1 MFEFSKHLERLAALF
16 SYISQQECKA
26 EVLKQLLSENEEFSL
41 SQVFLFLAGES
52 TYLEVAHLK
61 KFVQGHAKVPDDTK
75 GRMMLSVDKN
85 NQVYVGLTPVD
96 IEQLKAMVTAELEM
110 NPDLRILIR
119 ADHRVEYRTCKDIM
133 IACGEVGATDL
144 IYATF
149 EE

>member
-61 KFVQGHAKVPDDTK
+61 KFVQGHAKVPDVQIQSLYEYFNADMANK
-75 GRMMLSVDKN
+75 
-85 NQVYVGLTPVD
+85 
-96 IEQLKAMVTAELEM
+96 VT
-110 NPDLRILIR
+110 
-119 ADHRVEYRTCKDIM
+119 YT
-133 IACGEVGATDL
+133 
-144 IYATF
+144 TF
-149 EE
+149 G